1 MARHTNPDGATVD
14 TVECEG
20 CGRPFASTRAR
31 AAHYRRCD
39 AHAARNAELEEVLAK
54 MAEEEALEFPADAEL
69 EVDARTAE
77 LLTPGA
83 DSWADPDEDDDG
95 DDEAPLKACELSA
108 RRFAL
113 AWRAV
118 FAAASDDAHR
128 TELCDTVLL
137 EQHDDRGIRLVATDT
152 VAMLWAWVGYTEAD
166 QQAPPELDERPDRTL
181 LVADY
186 SGLPRTLFAHIIGS
200 TKTKEGVDRLSP
212 LRIRV
217 GVFEERGNQPT
228 LGSEVDRA
236 GVILFYANEA
246 VALPVVEVDF
256 PTWRS
261 VAQARPARGLK
272 RVGFRPDYLR
282 FMGGIRID
290 DAEAVELDL
299 LGKAGIALRVPG
311 DPIIHGRV
319 MPVRL
324 ADADEAEEVDAA

>member
-20 CGRPFASTRAR
+20 CGRTFASVRAR

-39 AHAARNAELEEVLAK
+39 DWAARNAEVEEVLAT
-54 MAEEEALEFPADAEL
+54 MAQEEALEFPGGDL
-69 EVDARTAE
+69 PGFEVDDPADNEDLE
-77 LLTPGA
+77 L
-83 DSWADPDEDDDG
+83 D

-137 EQHDDRGIRLVATDT
+137 EQHDDRGIRLVSTDT

-166 QQAPPELDERPDRTL
+166 QLAPPELEEAPDRTL

-256 PTWRS
+256 PTWRT